1 MGIADTSGFET
12 KASSQGYA
20 IVKRSVGPSEGLDD
34 HDHDYDVWGLVTEGE
49 FQITVDGETRRYPTG
64 SEFRLE
70 AGCPH
75 SERAGP
81 DGASLVVGRLH
92 R

>member
-1 MGIADTSGFET
+1 MGNTDTPGFET
-12 KASSQGYA
+12 NLSAPGYA

-49 FQITVDGETRRYPTG
+49 FQITVDGRTSRFPAG

-70 AGCPH
+70 AGCSH
-75 SERAGP
+75 SEQAGP
-81 DGASLVVGRLH
+81 AGASLVVGRLH

>member
-1 MGIADTSGFET
+1 MSIADTSDFET
-12 KASSQGYA
+12 KVAAEGYT
-20 IVKRSVGPSEGLDD
+20 IVKRSVGPSAGLDD
-34 HDHDYDVWGLVTEGE
+34 HDHDYDVWGLVTEGD
-49 FQITVDGETRRYPTG
+49 FQITVDGRTDHYPAG
-64 SEFRLE
+64 SEFRLA